1 MFDNKAPS
9 YRVLME
15 REDYRKI
22 ISFLE
27 EDIEDYKNIPPNKR
41 TKKDKQLYEYSKRLL
56 KIAQSKKQD
65 FAVIDKM
72 ASL

>member
-22 ISFLE
+22 ISFLGVPILPHRVSVAVIRKKSLGSE
-27 EDIEDYKNIPPNKR
+27 EDDLFN
-41 TKKDKQLYEYSKRLL
+41 RL
-56 KIAQSKKQD
+56 
-65 FAVIDKM
+65 
-72 ASL
+72 

>member
-41 TKKDKQLYEYSKRLL
+41 TKKDN
-56 KIAQSKKQD
+56 
-65 FAVIDKM
+65 
-72 ASL
+72 